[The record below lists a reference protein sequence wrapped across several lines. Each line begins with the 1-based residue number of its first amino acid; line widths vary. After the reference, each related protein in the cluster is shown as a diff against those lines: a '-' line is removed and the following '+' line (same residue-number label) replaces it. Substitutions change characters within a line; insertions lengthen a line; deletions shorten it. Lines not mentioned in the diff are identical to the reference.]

1 MKTGRISFR
10 PLAAGVVLAGV
21 ALEQDLG
28 DGDDGVAVGL
38 QGFNDPGQSLWRVL
52 SGIVEEDDAPGADI
66 FQHPLLDLLRRD
78 TLPVQAIAILYN

>member
-1 MKTGRISFR
+1 
-10 PLAAGVVLAGV
+10 
-21 ALEQDLG
+21 
-28 DGDDGVAVGL
+28 
-38 QGFNDPGQSLWRVL
+38 VL